1 MRMVINMAN
10 RVVIVDIS
18 HLAFKYAFG
27 GASSLSTTVK
37 MLDGTLQLVDTTLP
51 TYLIKQVHRWADFG
65 YNPTVVCF
73 DAKGGNQ
80 SRKAYFQKYSGV
92 SSEPVVEYKGTRDSM
107 DNKFYD
113 GLNMSLRLMLAGGVR
128 CLKADGYE
136 ADDLI
141 KAAVD
146 RAKLDYPQLPI
157 DVITGDADLL
167 PLVDEQVSVFLS
179 SKKTTWAES
188 KDIEKRGYV
197 QVTPANYQSYIE
209 SLSSYKNLYMPYNT
223 VLLAK
228 LLRGDKSDGIPA
240 FPKFTPT
247 MYRNLV
253 HTLENNRV
261 DLGSTF
267 RYGNIDG
274 IVEALEPHLTP
285 EQLAHVKYIYGG
297 ININGGFTGL
307 GERFDKKALTL
318 TNKIEGYNAMALQ
331 REVSILR
338 INLPFA

>member
-1 MRMVINMAN
+1 MAN
-10 RVVIVDIS
+10 RVVITDLS

-37 MLDGTLQLVDTTLP
+37 MPDGTLQMVDTTLP
-51 TYLIKQVHRWADFG
+51 TYLIKQIHRWSDYG

-80 SRKAYFQKYSGV
+80 SRKAYFQKGSGV
-92 SSEPVVEYKGTRDSM
+92 SSEPAVEYKGARDSM
-107 DNKFYD
+107 DNKFYE

-146 RAKLDYPQLPI
+146 RAKLDYPDLPI
-157 DVITGDADLL
+157 DIITGDADLL
-167 PLVDEQVSVFLS
+167 PLVDEQVSVFIS
-179 SKKTTWAES
+179 SKKTTWAET
-188 KDIEKRGYV
+188 KEIEKRGYM

-209 SLSSYKNLYMPYNT
+209 TLTSFKNLYMPYNT

-253 HTLENNRV
+253 HTLEDEGV

-267 RYGNIDG
+267 RYGNINE
-274 IVEALEPHLTP
+274 IVKVLEPHLTP

-331 REVSILR
+331 REVSVLR

>member
-1 MRMVINMAN
+1 M
-10 RVVIVDIS
+10 
-18 HLAFKYAFG
+18 
-27 GASSLSTTVK
+27 
-37 MLDGTLQLVDTTLP
+37 
-51 TYLIKQVHRWADFG
+51 
-65 YNPTVVCF
+65 
-73 DAKGGNQ
+73 
-80 SRKAYFQKYSGV
+80 
-92 SSEPVVEYKGTRDSM
+92 
-107 DNKFYD
+107 
-113 GLNMSLRLMLAGGVR
+113 
-128 CLKADGYE
+128 
-136 ADDLI
+136 
-141 KAAVD
+141 
-146 RAKLDYPQLPI
+146 
-157 DVITGDADLL
+157 
-167 PLVDEQVSVFLS
+167 
-179 SKKTTWAES
+179 
-188 KDIEKRGYV
+188 
-197 QVTPANYQSYIE
+197 
-209 SLSSYKNLYMPYNT
+209 
-223 VLLAK
+223 LLAK

-240 FPKFTPT
+240 YPKFTPT

-253 HTLENNRV
+253 HTLEDNGV